1 MNFEAVDWK
10 KDVVRDWGY
19 RPDEYTYALPR
30 YAPQPDIQAERYDV
44 LVNTV
49 TVFRS
54 PGWEREREHEREREV
69 EIKIED
75 GVSESESSDDDNG
88 VI

>member
-10 KDVVRDWGY
+10 KDVVRGWGY

-54 PGWEREREHEREREV
+54 PGWERERERALKLRLRMGCPNPNLNLV
-69 EIKIED
+69 TMTMAAW
-75 GVSESESSDDDNG
+75 NR
-88 VI
+88 